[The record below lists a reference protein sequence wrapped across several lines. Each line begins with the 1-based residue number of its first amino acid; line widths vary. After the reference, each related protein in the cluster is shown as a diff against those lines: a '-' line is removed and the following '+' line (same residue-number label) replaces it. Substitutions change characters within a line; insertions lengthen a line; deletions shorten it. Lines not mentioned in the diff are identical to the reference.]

1 MDEFLEMYN
10 LQDWTRKKK
19 KYGQT
24 NYQSWNW
31 ISNLKTPKKQNSKNR
46 WLHRWLLPN
55 IQKKVNSYL
64 SWRKNNFFL
73 FLFLNLRYYIFY
85 CCTILKVTFHLQVLQ
100 NIIYIPCVV
109 QYILEPILHPKVYTS
124 HTPTSSPYS
133 HHWWPLV
140 CSLYLRML
148 LLLLSRFSHV
158 RLCATP

>member
-1 MDEFLEMYN
+1 MYN

-19 KYGQT
+19 KNMDRPIT
-24 NYQSWNW
+24 SHETESVIWKLPRN
-31 ISNLKTPKKQNSKNR
+31 KTPRIDGFTGDCYQTFRKKLTVIFLEERQ
-46 WLHRWLLPN
+46 
-55 IQKKVNSYL
+55 
-64 SWRKNNFFL
+64 NNFFL

-109 QYILEPILHPKVYTS
+109 QYILEPILHPNVYTS
-124 HTPTSSPYS
+124 HTPTSAPYS